1 MKNVLV
7 IEDEHFA
14 AQKLIRMVQKLRE
27 NYTIT
32 AVLDSVSESVNYL
45 KTNTPDL
52 IFCDI
57 HLADG
62 SSFSIFE
69 MVDIKAPIIFTTAYN
84 QYALQAFQVNSID
97 YLLKPIEEAAL
108 EKAIV
113 KFENQQLPAQGF
125 NYQQLAQLL
134 QQANPQADFAERI
147 MVFEGTK
154 IKSIEV
160 HEIAVIYTEN
170 KTSFI
175 VYNNGNQFTV
185 NHTLDAL
192 EQRLNP
198 KQFFRVNRQFIVNY
212 SAIQHMLAST
222 KGRLEII
229 TQPKLNQEIIVSAER
244 SPKFKKWIDAF

>member
-14 AQKLIRMVQKLRE
+14 AQKLIRLVQKLRSD
-27 NYTIT
+27 YTLNT
-32 AVLDSVSESVNYL
+32 VVDSVEGAANYL
-45 KTNTPDL
+45 KTNSPDL

-62 SSFSIFE
+62 SSFAIFE
-69 MVDIKAPIIFTTAYN
+69 MVEVNSPIIFTTAYN
-84 QYALQAFQVNSID
+84 QYALQAFKVNSID
-97 YLLKPIEEAAL
+97 YLLKPIQEAEL
-108 EKAIV
+108 EKALL
-113 KFENQQLPAQGF
+113 KFESQVPQKPAF
-125 NYQQLAQLL
+125 NLTELANLL
-134 QQANPQADFAERI
+134 QQNSTENDFAERL

-154 IKSIEV
+154 IKSVEV
-160 HEIAVIYTEN
+160 EQIALIYTEN

-175 VYNNGNQFTV
+175 VYKNGNQYTV

-212 SAIQHMLAST
+212 TAIEHMLPAS

-229 TQPKLNQEIIVSAER
+229 TAPKFNQEIVVSTER
-244 SPKFKKWIDAF
+244 SPKFKKWIDA